1 MLLVV
6 LSAGFVMF
14 AVLVILSHLFVLSL
28 LFKEVPNRR
37 PSIEQTRK
45 TQTIDFGELRPRLQC
60 RNEEWALR
68 HEY

>member
-1 MLLVV
+1 MLLDV

-28 LFKEVPNRR
+28 LFKEK
-37 PSIEQTRK
+37 PSWRVTVMRE
-45 TQTIDFGELRPRLQC
+45 QTIDFGPRL

-68 HEY
+68 HES

>member
-1 MLLVV
+1 MLLDV

-14 AVLVILSHLFVLSL
+14 AVLMILSHLFVLSL
-28 LFKEVPNRR
+28 LFKEKPRVMR
-37 PSIEQTRK
+37 E
-45 TQTIDFGELRPRLQC
+45 QTIDFGELRPRLQC

>member
-1 MLLVV
+1 MLLLDV

-14 AVLVILSHLFVLSL
+14 AVLIILSHLFLLSL

-37 PSIEQTRK
+37 PSMAHK
-45 TQTIDFGELRPRLQC
+45 QTIDFGELRPRLQC

-68 HEY
+68 NA